1 MLESGKCFEASSAP
15 PSIDTV
21 LDLVMLAHAEWAGA
35 NSEDLAVMYVSHA
48 IRHEDGRRRTKDHMS
63 GHTICI
69 DSGCAMVCTILLL
82 KEEVTLP

>member
-1 MLESGKCFEASSAP
+1 MLESGKYFEACPAP

-21 LDLVMLAHAEWAGA
+21 LDLVMIAKAEWAGA
-35 NSEDLAVMYVSHA
+35 NSKDLAVMYVSHA
-48 IRHEDGRRRTKDHMS
+48 IRDEDGRRWTKDRMS

-82 KEEVTLP
+82 EEEVNLP